1 VEPSKF
7 VAIVDDDAT
16 VLAALSSP
24 IRSLGLGALTC
35 PTGEILLADPHL
47 SSVAFLISDIQ
58 INGGMN
64 GFELLAA
71 LQALHIGTPAVLIT
85 GAPTEESEA
94 QARAGGALALL
105 PKPVDSD
112 LLCRLLEDVI
122 AGGDPG

>member
-1 VEPSKF
+1 VEPSKI

-16 VLAALSSP
+16 VLSALSSL
-24 IRSLGLGALTC
+24 IRSLGVGALTC
-35 PTGEILLADPHL
+35 LTGEGLLADPHL

-71 LQALHIGTPAVLIT
+71 LQALHIRIPSVLIT
-85 GAPTEESEA
+85 GAPTPEREA
-94 QARAGGALALL
+94 QARIGGALALL

-112 LLCRLLEDVI
+112 RLCQLLEEAV
-122 AGGDPG
+122 AHGDPR